1 MNKIIKKFLLA
12 GDKFMPELHLKQ
24 PWFTYSACGTFTK
37 NKERVKNFKKTEVSR
52 CIYQNEIDKVC
63 FQHDMAYW
71 GFKDLNWR
79 TAADK
84 VLRDKTFNIAKYG
97 GYQGRLASTVYK
109 LFDKKSSGSSIKKK
123 KNISNKQLA
132 EELHKLIIR
141 KFKKREIH
149 SPFID
154 NIWGAGLADM

>member
-1 MNKIIKKFLLA
+1 
-12 GDKFMPELHLKQ
+12 
-24 PWFTYSACGTFTK
+24 
-37 NKERVKNFKKTEVSR
+37 
-52 CIYQNEIDKVC
+52 
-63 FQHDMAYW
+63 MAYW

-84 VLRDKTFNIAKYG
+84 VLHDKTFNIAKYG

-109 LFDKKSSGSSIKKK
+109 FFNKKSSGSSIKKK
-123 KNISNKQLA
+123 KIISNKQLA

-141 KFKKREIH
+141 KFKKRELH

-154 NIWGAGLADM
+154 NIWGAGLAHM